1 MLTKQEFLK
10 AIATLKKQSDLD
22 DNFHTHMS
30 AAFPGSYAPI
40 YEEVLWSLSIR
51 LLEKLMEDPYKYI
64 DWWVWETHFGKDSP
78 NIWWNNPDGTSEKEW
93 NLTTP
98 EALYDFLVENAQR
111 PQPEEESTP
120 PTNQKTLTM
129 EEFMELAEKQLLK
142 R

>member
-1 MLTKQEFLK
+1 MLTKEEFLE

-40 YEEVLWSLSIR
+40 YEEVLWGLSIR
-51 LLEKLMEDPYKYI
+51 LLEKLMDDPYEYI
-64 DWWVWETHFGKDSP
+64 DWWIWETHFGKDHP
-78 NIWWNNPDGTSEKEW
+78 NVYWDAPDGTTEKEW

-111 PQPEEESTP
+111 PQSDETLAP
-120 PTNQKTLTM
+120 PPNQKPLTM
-129 EEFMELAEKQLLK
+129 DGFKQLVEKQLLK